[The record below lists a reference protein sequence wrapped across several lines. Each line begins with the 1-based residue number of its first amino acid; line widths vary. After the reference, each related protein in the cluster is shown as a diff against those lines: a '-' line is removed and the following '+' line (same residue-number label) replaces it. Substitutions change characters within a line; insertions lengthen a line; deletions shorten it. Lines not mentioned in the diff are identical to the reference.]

1 MERRSPGTSALFA
14 LTRTLTFSF
23 RVSADIGS
31 CSLTEDLTASSVFFR
46 CALCFSRLAA
56 ILKNQSRRR
65 INEKKGV
72 NIPVL
77 EECPFSA
84 RFDFPNSLYGLDR
97 CLDQFSV
104 ISHWHIS
111 TFLEVDCRVLES
123 GCIKS

>member
-1 MERRSPGTSALFA
+1 MQSDRGLDCLQCLLPVRSLLFA
-14 LTRTLTFSF
+14 ACGHPEEPVKKTDKR
-23 RVSADIGS
+23 
-31 CSLTEDLTASSVFFR
+31 
-46 CALCFSRLAA
+46 
-56 ILKNQSRRR
+56 
-65 INEKKGV
+65 KKGV